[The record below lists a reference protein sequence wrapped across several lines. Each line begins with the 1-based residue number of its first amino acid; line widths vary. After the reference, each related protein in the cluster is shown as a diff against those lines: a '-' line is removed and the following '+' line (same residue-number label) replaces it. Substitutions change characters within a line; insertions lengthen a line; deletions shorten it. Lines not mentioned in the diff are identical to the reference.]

1 MEKSRKM
8 EKQKES
14 KLNWAL
20 TVVDSEEF
28 PISYKIS
35 GKTEANEGLGV
46 GRKRQMSSYVL
57 VTIRLSKVLN
67 TIP

>member
-1 MEKSRKM
+1 M

-14 KLNWAL
+14 KLNWDL

-35 GKTEANEGLGV
+35 GKTEANEGLGWEEK
-46 GRKRQMSSYVL
+46 GKCAPMY
-57 VTIRLSKVLN
+57 
-67 TIP
+67 